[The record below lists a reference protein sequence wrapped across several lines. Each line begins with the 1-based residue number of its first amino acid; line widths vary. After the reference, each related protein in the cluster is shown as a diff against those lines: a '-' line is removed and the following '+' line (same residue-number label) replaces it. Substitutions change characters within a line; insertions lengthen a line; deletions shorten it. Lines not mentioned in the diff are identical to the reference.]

1 MDILSKVKEN
11 LEAAVSVRAIEFTDK
26 EREEFISPLQLL
38 TDKPVL
44 YVCNVDEASA
54 VNGNAYVHQV
64 LESVKDENAEVLVL
78 AVATEA
84 DIMELEEYEER
95 QMFLEDTKQTSLNY
109 FAPQLKV

>member
-1 MDILSKVKEN
+1 MVWNEQ
-11 LEAAVSVRAIEFTDK
+11 
-26 EREEFISPLQLL
+26 EEIVTPLQLL

-54 VNGNAYVHQV
+54 VSGNAYVDKV
-64 LESVKDENAEVLVL
+64 YETVKGENAEVIVL

-95 QMFLEDTKQTSLNY
+95 QMFLEDLGLDEPGVSGVSLPILLTVTVLESVLLMPSDE
-109 FAPQLKV
+109 FT